1 MVQPGTERQ
10 QNSRTN
16 QQEIR
21 KEGVRETKK
30 KLKNFHPPIWIW
42 IKEHF
47 SYNKK

>member
-1 MVQPGTERQ
+1 MVQPGTGRH

-21 KEGVRETKK
+21 KEGVQETKE
-30 KLKNFHPPIWIW
+30 LENSHPPIWIW
-42 IKEHF
+42 IIEHF